1 MIRRPPRSTLFPYT
15 TLFRSRT
22 SSSKDVARRPRA
34 EPCATSSRDAV
45 VQRSR
50 LTLSGFSWILLPHK
64 SAALDLEYPDADHH
78 ARAPLIH
85 DSRVH
90 DLSVCGRPIQNP
102 AACGRVSLDPLAEA
116 GLRPG
121 LMAGRDAGY
130 PDAALAG
137 LREMPGRDAQRRCRA
152 RAALGTGFGDDED
165 SSRGSGAPR
174 RDGEA
179 ERAKGNGQRSHA
191 DPRDRKSVV

>member
-15 TLFRSRT
+15 TLFRS
-22 SSSKDVARRPRA
+22 
-34 EPCATSSRDAV
+34 EPCATSSRDDFSRDAV

-50 LTLSGFSWILLPHK
+50 WTLSGFSWIFLAHK

-78 ARAPLIH
+78 ACAPLVH

-90 DLSVCGRPIQNP
+90 DLSVCGGPVENP
-102 AACGRVSLDPLAEA
+102 AACGRVSLDPLAGA

-137 LREMPGRDAQRRCRA
+137 LREMPGRNA
-152 RAALGTGFGDDED
+152 
-165 SSRGSGAPR
+165 
-174 RDGEA
+174 
-179 ERAKGNGQRSHA
+179 
-191 DPRDRKSVV
+191 